1 MRVYYYMN
9 IEELKRVIKDQRE
22 YLESLEKQKIIE
34 RELPFNVEQYL
45 SKPNILAILGVRR
58 SGKSTLG
65 YLLVR
70 EKNFAYI
77 DFSDDRLVNFTDFD
91 TLTKAFYE
99 LYGDFTH
106 VLIDEPQYVNGWELF
121 VNRLRKEKS
130 VIITGSNSSLL
141 SGELASALTGRHVDL
156 ILFPFSFK
164 EYLTFRGVKV
174 DLYST
179 KSISLIKNE
188 LENYLKEGGFPETLS
203 LGKRI
208 IPSIYNDIITK
219 DVIGRYKIRDVVK
232 FKEFVNSMVKYYST
246 EISVRKLANLLKI
259 STRTIEEWL
268 NAIQESYLLFF
279 VRRYSRSPKQFN
291 GQRKVY
297 VIDAGIVN
305 YLTSFSYGGL
315 MENVVAI
322 QLLRKNQLEAIYYL
336 RGEDYEVDFVDEKN
350 GELIQVSYVSS
361 QDEINRNEI
370 RSLVKG
376 SQITEFNKLTIVS
389 WDLEDEIIVEG
400 KKIRIVP
407 LWKYLI

>member
-1 MRVYYYMN
+1 MN

-279 VRRYSRSPKQFN
+279 VRSPKQFN

-322 QLLRKNQLEAIYYL
+322 QLLRKNQLEGIYYL

>member
-1 MRVYYYMN
+1 
-9 IEELKRVIKDQRE
+9 VIKDQRE

-322 QLLRKNQLEAIYYL
+322 QLLRKNQLEGIYYL

>member
-322 QLLRKNQLEAIYYL
+322 QLLRKNQLEGIYYL

>member
-1 MRVYYYMN
+1 MN

-322 QLLRKNQLEAIYYL
+322 QLLRKNQLEGIYYL